1 MGFIQRTL
9 FGWSIWEIEDKELLN
24 LLKGRKGGKTTM
36 RILDEILEGPKN
48 KNQISKK
55 LKIDYNTVTYHVNLL
70 TKHEY
75 IIGVKLD
82 HCTFFHPSE
91 KIFKSK
97 DDYNLIKQKT
107 LEENKE

>member
-9 FGWSIWEIEDKELLN
+9 FGWNIWEIKDKELLN
-24 LLKGRKGGKTTM
+24 LLKGRKGGRTTM
-36 RILDEILEGPKN
+36 QILDEILEGPKN

-55 LKIDYNTVTYHVNLL
+55 LHIDYNTVTYHVNLL
-70 TKHEY
+70 TRHEY
-75 IIGVKLD
+75 IIGVKLE
-82 HCTFFHPSE
+82 HSTYFHPSE

-97 DDYNLIKQKT
+97 DDYNLIKERI